1 MCSYKNPER
10 FFKKI
15 IIFTFLECFV
25 YKNTY
30 KDAQAKPSLL
40 TTDLQAMSYGV
51 SFQTQFY
58 NLSSVNIMTHKD
70 SCVAVSFD
78 MNYSDIV
85 KSLSWNI

>member
-10 FFKKI
+10 SFKKI

-30 KDAQAKPSLL
+30 NDAQARPSLL
-40 TTDLQAMSYGV
+40 TTDLWAMSHSE

-58 NLSSVNIMTHKD
+58 NLSSVNIMTLKD
-70 SCVAVSFD
+70 SCVAVSFK
-78 MNYSDIV
+78 MNYSDSV
-85 KSLSWNI
+85 SKV